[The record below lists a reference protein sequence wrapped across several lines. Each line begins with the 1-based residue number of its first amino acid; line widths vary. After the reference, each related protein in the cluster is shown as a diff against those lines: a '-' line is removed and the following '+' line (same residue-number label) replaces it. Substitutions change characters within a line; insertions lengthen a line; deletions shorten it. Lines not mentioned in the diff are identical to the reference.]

1 MESTGSSTDDRL
13 TLKRHSVQIQKL
25 VRILLRIAG
34 SLAAI
39 WISTASGHS
48 EAPARPKIYGIAF
61 VQFKAV
67 DLQKSTAFY
76 SRILGLGSGSYTC
89 RGALNPCFVV
99 NSSQRIELVQ
109 TRSGDPSSF
118 LKEVGFSTN
127 DVMGM
132 RAYLLAHNVHAAAI
146 ERGPNGLRH
155 FEVADPEGNTIAFE
169 ESPGDIQ
176 PIERARQVSRR
187 LFHAGWVVKN
197 LDVEKKFY
205 CGLLGFRLYWYG
217 GFKDRDVDW
226 YEIQV
231 PDGDNWVEFMLNIPA
246 NAGHQ
251 ELGVQNHFSLGVSDI
266 KAAVIK
272 LRANGLVKFDRPE
285 IGRDG
290 KWSFDI
296 YDPDGNRVEFM
307 EPRNAQKP
315 CCHPY
320 SAAHP
325 NLMSRQKN

>member
-1 MESTGSSTDDRL
+1 M
-13 TLKRHSVQIQKL
+13 KIV
-25 VRILLRIAG
+25 G

-39 WISTASGHS
+39 WFSASSGLC
-48 EAPARPKIYGIAF
+48 EAPARPKISGIAF

-67 DLQKSTAFY
+67 DLAKSTAFY
-76 SRILGLGSGSYTC
+76 SRILGLGSGYSGC
-89 RGALNPCFVV
+89 RGVLNPCFVV
-99 NSSQRIELVQ
+99 NPSQRVELVQ

-127 DVMGM
+127 DVVGM
-132 RAYLLAHNVHAAAI
+132 RAYLLAHNARATSI

-155 FEVADPEGNTIAFE
+155 FEVTDPEGNTIVFE
-169 ESPGDIQ
+169 ESPAHVPDV
-176 PIERARQVSRR
+176 ERPRQMSRT

-197 LDVEKKFY
+197 LDVERKFY
-205 CGLLGFRLYWYG
+205 CDLLGFRLYWYG
-217 GFKDRDVDW
+217 GFKDADVDW

-246 NAGHQ
+246 GAGHQ

-266 KAAVIK
+266 RAAAAK
-272 LRANGLVKFDRPE
+272 LRANGLLKFDRPE

-307 EPRNAQKP
+307 EPANAQKP

-320 SAAHP
+320 TAAHP
-325 NLMSRQKN
+325 KL